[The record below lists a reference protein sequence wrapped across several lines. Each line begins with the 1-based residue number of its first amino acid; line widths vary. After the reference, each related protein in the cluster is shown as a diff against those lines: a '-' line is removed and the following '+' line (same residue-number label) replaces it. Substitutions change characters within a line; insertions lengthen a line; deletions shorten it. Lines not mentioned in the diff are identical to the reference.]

1 MLINNQFDIA
11 DTVYLKTDM
20 EQLPRIV
27 YAIQVTINGLIYF
40 ISSGTDTSEHYE
52 FELSTEENIVR
63 KLVD

>member
-1 MLINNQFDIA
+1 MMVIDNKFDIA

-40 ISSGTDTSEHYE
+40 ISSGTDTSEHYD
-52 FELSTEENIVR
+52 FEISTEKDTV
-63 KLVD
+63 LQTT